1 MMLQVLF
8 QYVLMQ
14 NRKKGQLSKSL
25 TKTKPSFLQPSSQR
39 LKREKTKERA
49 GELAPL
55 AIENRH
61 KTDNK
66 QRQTERGKA
75 RYSTS

>member
-1 MMLQVLF
+1 
-8 QYVLMQ
+8 MQ
-14 NRKKGQLSKSL
+14 NRKKGPLSKSL

-39 LKREKTKERA
+39 LIERKKTKERA

-55 AIENRH
+55 AVENGH

-66 QRQTERGKA
+66 QRRREEKPDTVPADPFLPAQE
-75 RYSTS
+75 